1 MEKSTKI
8 YQNLNDG
15 WQLGSNDGNDWISA
29 AVPGNVHL
37 NLLRNELIPDPFF
50 GQNESQLQWV
60 AEKDWTYKMVFE
72 PDKNILERK
81 KIELFFHGLDTY
93 ADVYLNDK
101 KVISANN
108 MFHPWTADVK
118 DIIATGMNEMVVHFR
133 SPLKEVSSHMEAI
146 DHGLPADNDQ
156 AGKTSPFTRKAPYH
170 YGWDWGPCLV
180 TSGIWKNVELIG
192 WDDWHVDGVQI
203 MNQNVSKEM
212 AELSIELMVVSE
224 IESDISVM
232 VKESLT
238 GRELEHEFPIKP
250 GTNDLDCAFSIIDPE
265 LWWPIGHGDQP
276 LHDFSITVQTNDKI
290 EHHERKIG
298 IRDVRINR
306 DKDQKGE
313 SFEIHV
319 NGMPIYSKGANWI
332 PADSFVERLDRAN
345 YESLLKDATRANMN
359 TLRIWGGGIYEPD
372 VFYELCDEMGIM
384 VWQDFMFACSM
395 YPAHD
400 AFLRSVEKE
409 ARYQVNRLKSH
420 ACIVLWCGNNEVASG
435 WLSWGWKEEL
445 PESVWKD
452 YGLLFHQLLPDICN
466 ELDPGRLYW
475 PSSPGHGID
484 QSDDDQIYGK
494 GDNHYWGVWHGGDEF
509 EAFNDN
515 VGRFMTEYGM
525 QSFPDMRTIETF
537 TKKEDRRLGSDVMN
551 AHQKASL
558 GTGNLL
564 RYIEDHYRMNNSFD
578 SVVGLSQ
585 VMQAQAIRS
594 AVEAHRRN
602 MPFCMGTLY
611 WQFNDCWPVISWSSI
626 DHGGNWKALHYLA
639 RRFFGPVLVSMRD
652 LDEKGEVHIINDQH
666 QGHDA
671 ELNIQLFNFDGELF
685 CKESSDVEIRPFSS
699 NIVQTLDK
707 YDLLSGR
714 DTSELVLRVELRSAG
729 DLLSKSH
736 LFFKRPKELNI
747 PFPDHGHDV
756 KQVND
761 KYEITIRS
769 NSFLCQLHLRSSKV
783 RGVFS
788 DNYFDMLPNEIVVIE
803 FDPYEGQHIDGS
815 DIKIR
820 TLYEMMN

>member
-1 MEKSTKI
+1 LEKNTKI

-15 WQLGSNDGNDWISA
+15 WQLGSNDDNDWINA
-29 AVPGNVHL
+29 EVPGNVHL
-37 NLLRNELIPDPFF
+37 DLLRNELIPDPFF

-81 KIELFFHGLDTY
+81 RIELFFHGLDTY
-93 ADVYLNDK
+93 ADVYLNDR

-108 MFHPWTADVK
+108 MFHPWTVDVK
-118 DIIATGMNEMVVHFR
+118 DIIATGMNEMVIHFR
-133 SPLKEVSSHMEAI
+133 SPLKEVSPHMEAM
-146 DHGLPADNDQ
+146 DHSLPADNDQ

-170 YGWDWGPCLV
+170 YGWDWGPCFV

-203 MNQNVSKEM
+203 MNQNVSKGI

-232 VKESLT
+232 VNESLT
-238 GRELEHEFPIKP
+238 GQEVEYEFPIKP
-250 GTNDLDCAFSIIDPE
+250 GTNNLDCAFSIIDPE

-276 LHDFSITVQTNDKI
+276 LHDFSITVQTNDKV
-290 EHHERKIG
+290 EHHESKIG
-298 IRDVRINR
+298 IRDIKIKR
-306 DKDQKGE
+306 DRDQKGE

-332 PADSFVERLDRAN
+332 PADSFVERLTRAD
-345 YESLLKDATRANMN
+345 YERLLKDATRANMN

-372 VFYELCDEMGIM
+372 DFYELCDEMGIM

-395 YPAHD
+395 YPAHEK
-400 AFLRSVEKE
+400 FLRSVERE
-409 ARYQVNRLKSH
+409 ARHQVNRLKGH

-445 PESVWKD
+445 PRSVWKD
-452 YGLLFHQLLPDICN
+452 YGLLFHQLLPNICN

-509 EAFNDN
+509 EAFDDN

-525 QSFPDMRTIETF
+525 QSFPDMNTIKTF
-537 TKKEDRRLGSDVMN
+537 TKKEDRHLGSDVMN

-558 GTGNLL
+558 GTDNLL
-564 RYIEDHYRMNNSFD
+564 RYIEDHYRMNNSFE
-578 SVVGLSQ
+578 SAVGLSQ

-594 AVEAHRRN
+594 AVESHRRN

-639 RRFFGPVLVSMRD
+639 RHFFGPVLVSMRD
-652 LDEKGEVHIINDQH
+652 LDGKVEVHIINDQH

-671 ELNIQLFNFDGELF
+671 ELNIQLFNFDGEQLF
-685 CKESSDVEIRPFSS
+685 KESFDFEIRPFSS

-707 YDLLSGR
+707 DDLLGGR

-747 PFPDHGHDV
+747 PIPDHDHDV

-803 FDPYEGQHIDGS
+803 FDPYDSQHIEGS

-820 TLYEMMN
+820 TLHEMMN